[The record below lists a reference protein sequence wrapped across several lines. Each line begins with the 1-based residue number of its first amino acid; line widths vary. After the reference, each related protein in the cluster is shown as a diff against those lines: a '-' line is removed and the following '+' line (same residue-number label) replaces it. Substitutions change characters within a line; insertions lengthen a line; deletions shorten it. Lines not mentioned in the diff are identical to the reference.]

1 MVPSIA
7 DISDDEGVLTFTVR
21 LNIEGLVAGIDL
33 SKISDT
39 NLAAEAASYDQLRA
53 LGPAELEER
62 FRAFWPE
69 MAQNIVIDTGSE
81 KLVPRLLSVEVAE
94 TGNIEILRSSQI
106 RFAADLPAGTRTVS
120 IGWLAKYGELVIRQM
135 GVEEPYDGY
144 LAGGEVTPPI
154 ALAGGGRPS
163 LWQTFTRYGIVGFDH
178 IIPKGLD
185 HVLFVLGL
193 FFLSPRLRPL
203 LWQISAFTLAHTVTL
218 ALAALGYV
226 SVSSAIVEPV
236 IALSIVYVAVENM
249 WSDRLMSWRPI
260 VVFAFGLLHGLGFAS
275 VLGEFGLPDFGF
287 VSALIGFNVGVEL
300 GQLTVI
306 ALAFA
311 VVGFWFRD
319 KSWYRTR
326 ISKPGST
333 IIALTGAY
341 WFVERTV
348 L

>member
-1 MVPSIA
+1 M
-7 DISDDEGVLTFTVR
+7 LTFTVR

-53 LGPAELEER
+53 LGPAELEHR

-69 MAQNIVIDTGSE
+69 MARNITIDTGHE
-81 KLVPRLLSVEVAE
+81 KLVPRLLTVEVAE

-106 RFAADLPAGTRTVS
+106 RFAVELPSGTETVRV
-120 IGWLAKYGELVIRQM
+120 GWLAKFGELVIRQM

-144 LAGGEVTPPI
+144 LQGGELSPPI
-154 ALAGGGRPS
+154 ALAGGGRPGI
-163 LWQTFTRYGIVGFDH
+163 WTTFFRYCAVGFDH

-218 ALAALGYV
+218 ALSALGYV
-226 SVSSAIVEPV
+226 SVSAAIVEPV

-249 WSDRLMSWRPI
+249 WSDRLMRWRPI
-260 VVFAFGLLHGLGFAS
+260 VVFCFGLLHGLGFAS
-275 VLGEFGLPDFGF
+275 VLGEFGLPDSSF
-287 VSALIGFNVGVEL
+287 VSALIGFNVGVEI

-311 VVGFWFRD
+311 LAGFWFRD
-319 KSWYRTR
+319 KAWYRAR
-326 ISKPGST
+326 ISIPGSAL
-333 IIALTGAY
+333 IALAGAY